1 MKKDIHGLV
10 NLIIG
15 TALALFAGIYY
26 AETPKVALVVI
37 GVSSTFL
44 IARECWVFGGR
55 ERWSLTPIS
64 DIAGADGELP
74 TDSTIKKLAAE
85 LYKDMLNNIDRLAE
99 VLQKQDKVNI
109 ELLSDK
115 EKNSLIMDFLR
126 TTMDAQFHKVS
137 DITSGMSP
145 VEAYHIKMV
154 LTEMVWR
161 KLNQD

>member
-37 GVSSTFL
+37 GVSSTLL

-55 ERWSLTPIS
+55 ERWSLIPIS
-64 DIAGADGELP
+64 GSARADGELP
-74 TDSTIKKLAAE
+74 NDSTIKMMAVE
-85 LYKDMLNNIDRLAE
+85 LYKDMSNNIDRLVE
-99 VLQKQDKVNI
+99 VLQKQDQVNI
-109 ELLSDK
+109 EMLSDK
-115 EKNSLIMDFLR
+115 EKHSLMLDFLR
-126 TTMDAQFHKVS
+126 TTIDAQFHKVS
-137 DITSGMSP
+137 DITSGIPP

-154 LTEMVWR
+154 VTEMVWQ
-161 KLNQD
+161 KLNED